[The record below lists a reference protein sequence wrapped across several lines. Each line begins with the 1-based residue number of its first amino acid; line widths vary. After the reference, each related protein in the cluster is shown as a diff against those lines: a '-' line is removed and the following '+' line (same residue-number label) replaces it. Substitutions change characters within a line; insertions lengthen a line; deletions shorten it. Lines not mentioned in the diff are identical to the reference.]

1 MTEGPL
7 FWYLNRATGVVLLV
21 LLTASMVLGVL
32 SMGGRPGKGLPRFVT
47 QAMHRNIALLSV
59 LVLVAHVVTAVVDEY
74 VDIRWWHALVPLG
87 STYEPL
93 WLGLGTLSLD
103 LMAAVV
109 ITSLL
114 RVRLDHRAWRTIHLL
129 SWFAWASALAHSV
142 GIGTDLASPDG
153 LAVVPTVVCLAAVLV
168 ALAVRLSHRWRP
180 STTPT
185 PTSIRART
193 RETSR

>member
-7 FWYLNRATGVVLLV
+7 FWYLNRATGVVLLL

-59 LVLVAHVVTAVVDEY
+59 LMLMVHVTTAVVDEY
-74 VDIRWWHALVPLG
+74 VDIRWWQALVPVG
-87 STYEPL
+87 ATYEPL

-103 LMAAVV
+103 LMVAVT

-114 RVRLDHRAWRTIHLL
+114 RSRLTVGSWRTIHLL
-129 SWFAWASALAHSV
+129 SWLAWATAAAHSV
-142 GIGTDLASPDG
+142 GIGTDLADPSG
-153 LAVVPTVVCLAAVLV
+153 LAVVPAVICLAAVLV
-168 ALAVRLSHRWRP
+168 ALAVRLAQRRR
-180 STTPT
+180 STATAT
-185 PTSIRART
+185 DTATATTWER
-193 RETSR
+193 SR